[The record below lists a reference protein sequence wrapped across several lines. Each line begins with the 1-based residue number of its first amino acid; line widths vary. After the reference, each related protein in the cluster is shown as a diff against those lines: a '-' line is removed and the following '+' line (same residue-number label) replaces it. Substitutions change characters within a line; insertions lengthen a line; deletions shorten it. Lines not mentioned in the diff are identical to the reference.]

1 MPKKKRNN
9 RQANDKKNSALKE
22 QTANCKKY
30 LDLDLSSKSAGSLL
44 KYKFLL
50 DSLTE
55 AIELKDN
62 TDESST
68 NKLRDLYLNINK
80 NLLNLDIENVKAKS
94 DLKPL
99 EKDLETAKELKKT
112 KQNIPDFLMEFDY
125 NDDYDYRDVENGVV
139 NDNRF
144 YDGGMYRNGYKK
156 NYDERGYYKDN
167 KNRNYNN
174 NRGRN
179 SIL

>member
-9 RQANDKKNSALKE
+9 RQANDKKNSVLKE

-68 NKLRDLYLNINK
+68 NKLRDLYININK

-99 EKDLETAKELKKT
+99 EKDLETAKDAFNAQKK
-112 KQNIPDFLMEFDY
+112 KY
-125 NDDYDYRDVENGVV
+125 DD
-139 NDNRF
+139 
-144 YDGGMYRNGYKK
+144 KK
-156 NYDERGYYKDN
+156 KFQDLLIAKGNKVQDER
-167 KNRNYNN
+167 NN
-174 NRGRN
+174 LFDELENERKK
-179 SIL
+179 